1 MMRFLI
7 LAILLLCGLPVQAQA
22 TVDGGLLGM
31 DETALKQLF
40 PDMRRL
46 TKPVLGPR
54 HMRGNWRLEHTP
66 LANLSL
72 NTTFFFRSRQL
83 VRIEQQAV
91 LNQPVCPA
99 SMSGEAWFAD
109 LQTRY
114 GTGLTANNTDAGGQR
129 QQSTI
134 WVNQAADV
142 ALYLTQQTE
151 QCGVLV
157 VYQPHTEKDASE
169 L

>member
-7 LAILLLCGLPVQAQA
+7 LATLLLCGLPVQAQPA
-22 TVDGGLLGM
+22 VDAGLLGM
-31 DETALKQLF
+31 DETALKQVF
-40 PDMRRL
+40 PDVHRL
-46 TKPVLGPR
+46 TRPVLGPR
-54 HMRGNWRLEHTP
+54 RIRGNWRLEHTP

-72 NTTFFFRSRQL
+72 DTTFFFRNRQL
-83 VRIEQQAV
+83 VRIEQQTV
-91 LNQPVCPA
+91 LSQAICPT
-99 SMSGEAWFAD
+99 SMSDEAWFAG
-109 LQTRY
+109 LQARY

-134 WVNQAADV
+134 WVAQGADV
-142 ALYLTQQTE
+142 SLYLTQQTE